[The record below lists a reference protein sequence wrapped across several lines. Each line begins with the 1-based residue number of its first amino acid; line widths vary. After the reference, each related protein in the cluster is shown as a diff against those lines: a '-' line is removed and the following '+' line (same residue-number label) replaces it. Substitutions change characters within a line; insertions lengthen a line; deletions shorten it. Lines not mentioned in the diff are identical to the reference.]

1 MAWWHLLFIHYFK
14 VMRIRKSLQDIAI
27 ICLLIIMICLYFIW
41 IKHNHGIHLKAFIA
55 IAFLIFISSVFSE
68 SFSNFFLK
76 NWLRLGMFLGKI
88 NSFLILSILFF
99 LVLFPFALL
108 RKLFSKDQLFAHY
121 KDKKSRFFLRRHT
134 YIASDFEKI
143 W

>member
-1 MAWWHLLFIHYFK
+1 M
-14 VMRIRKSLQDIAI
+14 
-27 ICLLIIMICLYFIW
+27 
-41 IKHNHGIHLKAFIA
+41 HLKAFIA
-55 IAFLIFISSVFSE
+55 IAFLIFTSSVFSE
-68 SFSNFFLK
+68 PFSIFFLK
-76 NWLRLGMFLGKI
+76 SWLRLGMFLGKI

-121 KDKKSRFFLRRHT
+121 KDKKSRVFIIIQKNISNEL
-134 YIASDFEKI
+134 EKI